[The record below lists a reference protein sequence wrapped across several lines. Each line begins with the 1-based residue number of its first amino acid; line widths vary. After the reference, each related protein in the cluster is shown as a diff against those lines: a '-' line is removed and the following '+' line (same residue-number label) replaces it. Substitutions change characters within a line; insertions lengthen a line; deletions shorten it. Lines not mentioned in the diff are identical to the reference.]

1 MKRRS
6 RKVERRIIKGLKTS
20 IPLSMRLLGITK
32 HSQPINTKTRNVSPD
47 GLSIE
52 LQVILKNT
60 SFLIQGGGKPIKL
73 IPFLVLNEKAVEL
86 DIKIPPKGE
95 NIGAIGRVIWYDFGS
110 RGASYYFCVGIFL
123 EKMKVEDRKKWEEF
137 IKNVGIN
144 PQIPM

>member
-1 MKRRS
+1 MW
-6 RKVERRIIKGLKTS
+6 
-20 IPLSMRLLGITK
+20 LLGITK
-32 HSQPINTKTRNVSPD
+32 HSQPINSKTRNVSIE

-73 IPFLVLNEKAVEL
+73 IPFLVLNEKMVEL

-110 RGASYYFCVGIFL
+110 RRGSYYFRVGIYL
-123 EKMKVEDRKKWEEF
+123 EKIKVEDRIKWEEF
-137 IKNVGIN
+137 VKSIGVN
-144 PQIPM
+144 P

>member
-1 MKRRS
+1 MW
-6 RKVERRIIKGLKTS
+6 
-20 IPLSMRLLGITK
+20 LLGITK
-32 HSQPINTKTRNVSPD
+32 HSQPINSKTRNVSIE

-95 NIGAIGRVIWYDFGS
+95 RIRAIGRVIWYDFGS
-110 RGASYYFCVGIFL
+110 RGASYYFEAGIFL
-123 EKMKVEDRKKWEEF
+123 EKMEVEDRRKWEEF
-137 IKNVGIN
+137 VKNAERNHQMPI
-144 PQIPM
+144 